1 VVSAD
6 GTSIG
11 YREVGRGPGVVLI
24 HGGMQAAQ
32 NLTRLAQHLG
42 PTFTVYVPDRR
53 GRGRSGPF
61 GDGYGLATECADLDA
76 ILRKTGARCVFGLS
90 SGALIALH
98 AARTIPGIDRL
109 AVYEP
114 PLTTPDA
121 CPTSWVPRYEREM
134 DRGDLAAAMVTA
146 IKGTADVS
154 ALAFLPRFVL
164 VPLMRLAIRADRRTP
179 RGETVRIADLVPT
192 VRFDARLAR
201 EAEGAFASYAS
212 IRSEVLL
219 LGGARSARPLRIAL
233 GALAT
238 LLPDARRVEMK
249 AIGHLAADNSGR
261 PSEVAD
267 LLRAFFAPGATLGSA
282 TGPGSRAP
290 R

>member
-1 VVSAD
+1 M
-6 GTSIG
+6 
-11 YREVGRGPGVVLI
+11 LL

-32 NLTRLAQHLG
+32 NLTRLAEHLS
-42 PTFTVYVPDRR
+42 PTFTVYVPDCR

-61 GDGYGLATECADLDA
+61 GAGYGLATECADLDA
-76 ILRKTGARCVFGLS
+76 LLRKTGARAVFGLS

-98 AARTIPGIDRL
+98 AARTISGIDKL

-134 DRGDLAAAMVTA
+134 DGGDLAAAMVTA

-154 ALAFLPRFVL
+154 ALAVLPRFVL
-164 VPLMRLAIRADRRTP
+164 VPLMRLAIRADIRTT
-179 RGETVRIADLVPT
+179 RGETPRIADLVPT

-219 LGGARSARPLRIAL
+219 LGGSRSARPLRIAL

-238 LLPDARRVEMK
+238 LLPDARRIEMK

-267 LLRAFFAPGATLGSA
+267 LLRAFFTPGATLGSGS
-282 TGPGSRAP
+282 GPGSRAP